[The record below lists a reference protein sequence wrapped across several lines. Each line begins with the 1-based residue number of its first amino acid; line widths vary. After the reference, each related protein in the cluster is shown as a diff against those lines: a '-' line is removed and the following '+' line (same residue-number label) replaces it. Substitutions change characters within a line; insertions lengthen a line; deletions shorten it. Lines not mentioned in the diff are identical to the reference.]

1 MDNLVKQ
8 RLVGALILAALAVVF
23 WPIIFVS
30 GDQTADDLR
39 VAVPAEPP
47 VDLTPLPEPD
57 SLGLR
62 TGRKAEAQRDRAPDV
77 AFPQQGGSGGDD
89 AEPASL
95 PSREVTMPTAELKE
109 ARGKLS
115 SPEMDADGL
124 PIAYSLQVATMAD
137 KARAEALRDELVAA
151 GYKGYVKRMRRN
163 DRVLYRVLVGPR
175 YSRDELLPVKSAVDD
190 TWRVESLIIRYLP

>member
-8 RLVGALILAALAVVF
+8 RLVGALILVALVVVF
-23 WPIIFVS
+23 WPIIFVP
-30 GDQTADDLR
+30 GTQKAEDLR
-39 VAVPAEPP
+39 VLVPKAPP

-62 TGRKAEAQRDRAPDV
+62 SGKKAAAQSVETQDV
-77 AFPQQGGSGGDD
+77 AFPDD
-89 AEPASL
+89 EGTSDVERAGL
-95 PSREVTMPTAELKE
+95 PPRDVTMPVADLNE
-109 ARGKLS
+109 ARSTLE
-115 SPEMDADGL
+115 SPAMDADGL

-137 KARAEALRDELVAA
+137 KARAESLRDELVSA
-151 GYKGYVKRMRRN
+151 GYKGYVKRMRRD

-175 YSRDELLPVKSAVDD
+175 YSRDELLPVKGAVDK

>member
-8 RLVGALILAALAVVF
+8 RLVGALILVALAVVF
-23 WPIIFVS
+23 WPIIFVP
-30 GDQTADDLR
+30 GTERVDDLR
-39 VAVPAEPP
+39 VVVPQAPP

-62 TGRKAEAQRDRAPDV
+62 TGQRAAAQGADVQDVPFPDEDESPDV
-77 AFPQQGGSGGDD
+77 
-89 AEPASL
+89 EPARL
-95 PSREVTMPTAELKE
+95 PASAVTMPAANLDE
-109 ARGKLS
+109 ARDRLE
-115 SPEMDADGL
+115 SPAMDEDGL

-137 KARAEALRDELVAA
+137 KARAESLRDELVSA
-151 GYKGYVKRMRRN
+151 GYKGYVKRMRRD

-175 YSRDELLPVKSAVDD
+175 YSKDELLPVKGAVDK